1 MRKLKLDGDIILL
14 KDAISMPWPENHCLK
29 GLRKKSKVIAVK
41 IIDQVIVDYKR
52 CVVPSEPKIFTVE
65 YVTEETF
72 KLFQIG
78 TYESPI
84 VFRMN
89 GYSSNSLGTT
99 AYRNWDNYRIV
110 ELKNV

>member
-1 MRKLKLDGDIILL
+1 MRKLKLDGDLVSL
-14 KDAISMPWPENHCLK
+14 KDAISLPWPENHCLK

-41 IIDQVIVDYKR
+41 IINNIIVDYKK
-52 CVVPSEPKIFTVE
+52 CVVSSEPKVFTVE
-65 YVTEETF
+65 HVTEETF

-89 GYSSNSLGTT
+89 GYSSNSLGTA
-99 AYRNWDNYRIV
+99 AYRNWNDYRIV
-110 ELKNV
+110 DLKNV